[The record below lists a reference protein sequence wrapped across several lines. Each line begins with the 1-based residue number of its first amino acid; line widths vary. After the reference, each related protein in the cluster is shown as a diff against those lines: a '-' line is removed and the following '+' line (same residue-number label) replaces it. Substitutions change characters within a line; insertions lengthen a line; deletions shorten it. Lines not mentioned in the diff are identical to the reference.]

1 MNIGILLCGNVPAK
15 LIKEFGSYSE
25 CLKTHYR
32 LDSYGSVKTWNVYQ
46 HNEFP
51 KFINECDVYIIG
63 GSPSGVND
71 NLNWVKD
78 LTTFI
83 QSAFR
88 AKRKLFGICFGH
100 QVINYALG
108 GKVEETKRG
117 WGLGAY
123 DVLLQQNIDELTS
136 GQKMKL
142 IAIHQD
148 QVISTGTGFEV
159 LAGSEF
165 CPHYMTKYQ
174 DRVLTVQGHPEFT
187 AAFFNALLSQRIDI
201 FQQDEIEAATITEA
215 IKIDSLAFNRFVT
228 DFLFAK

>member
-1 MNIGILLCGNVPAK
+1 MNIGILLCGDVPAK

-46 HNEFP
+46 HNAFP

-71 NLNWVKD
+71 NVNWVKD
-78 LTTFI
+78 LTAFI

-100 QVINYALG
+100 QMINSALG

-123 DVLLQQNIDELTS
+123 DVLLKQNIDELTS

-142 IAIHQD
+142 IAIHRD
-148 QVISTGTGFEV
+148 QVISTGAGFEV

-187 AAFFNALLSQRIDI
+187 SAFFNALLSQRIDI
-201 FQQDEIEAATITEA
+201 FQQDEIEAATITEE

>member
-1 MNIGILLCGNVPAK
+1 MNIGILLCGDVPAK

-46 HNEFP
+46 HNAFP

-71 NLNWVKD
+71 NVNWVKD
-78 LTTFI
+78 LTDFI

-100 QVINYALG
+100 QMINSALG

-123 DVLLQQNIDELTS
+123 DVLLKQNIDELTS

-142 IAIHQD
+142 IAIHRD
-148 QVISTGTGFEV
+148 QVITTGAGFEV

-187 AAFFNALLSQRIDI
+187 SAFFNALLSQRIDI
-201 FQQDEIEAATITEA
+201 FQQDEIEAATITEE